1 MYYIINIIDI
11 MYVLLYYYRHIV
23 YHSIVFIEYLD
34 HYIIRNRHR
43 IHKDGPSMTILF
55 LRATRYRC
63 QEYAKEQL
71 LSSFSR
77 KSGVGYLSSLELA
90 LEAKVSNSD
99 IPCVYSLHKVR
110 PLWCIF
116 FVAK

>member
-1 MYYIINIIDI
+1 
-11 MYVLLYYYRHIV
+11 
-23 YHSIVFIEYLD
+23 
-34 HYIIRNRHR
+34 
-43 IHKDGPSMTILF
+43 MTILF

-116 FVAK
+116 FVAKRGLNGPMDSPWTHHCPIAQELDHF

>member
-1 MYYIINIIDI
+1 
-11 MYVLLYYYRHIV
+11 
-23 YHSIVFIEYLD
+23 
-34 HYIIRNRHR
+34 
-43 IHKDGPSMTILF
+43 MTIPF
-55 LRATRYRC
+55 FGATSVSC

-110 PLWCIF
+110 GSWYF
-116 FVAK
+116 